1 MLCVTQTNKQ
11 HQFFGIFNYYYNK
24 WFIAGLL
31 LGQQKCRRRRNK
43 TFLSTD
49 NIACM
54 KRFLLYF
61 LQSNIYRLLSSWMF
75 FKRHLGGEWGGSEE
89 RCCGRSS
96 EEITQSIFF
105 HIRLFVNPLYSVSID
120 WNSRCQ
126 FMTVSLIDFLLSLSL
141 SLLFSHESNS
151 HKMSGAKVD
160 EEEEENTKKEGR
172 QEVIQRSS
180 SS

>member
-105 HIRLFVNPLYSVSID
+105 HIRLFVNPLYCLYRLKFSMPVYDSVAYWFS
-120 WNSRCQ
+120 S
-126 FMTVSLIDFLLSLSL
+126 FSLFIIFAWKQL
-141 SLLFSHESNS
+141 
-151 HKMSGAKVD
+151 
-160 EEEEENTKKEGR
+160 T
-172 QEVIQRSS
+172 
-180 SS
+180 